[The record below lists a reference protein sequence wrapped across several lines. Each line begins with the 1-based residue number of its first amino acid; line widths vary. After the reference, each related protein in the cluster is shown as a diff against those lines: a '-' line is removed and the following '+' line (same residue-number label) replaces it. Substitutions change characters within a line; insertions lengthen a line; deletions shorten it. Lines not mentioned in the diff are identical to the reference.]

1 MRSKFAAFVMA
12 VCLWVTAA
20 GSPVGSNARAET
32 AQIRF
37 AVGPS
42 LTYLVFTVME
52 SEKLVQK
59 HAAAAG
65 LPEPAVSYQKL
76 ASNDGIRDALLSGS
90 VEIGSMGVPAFLPLW
105 EKSKGGT
112 QEVKGVGAF
121 NALPLVLVTSNP
133 NVKTIA
139 DFTEKD
145 RIAVPG
151 VLNSTQAYVLQM
163 AAEKAFGPG
172 NHKKLDTLTI
182 SRGHPDAMA
191 AMLQPGSEITA
202 HFSAPPFSNIA
213 LAKPGIRK
221 ILTTHEVYNGP
232 GTNGVAVALKSFHD
246 ANPKSY
252 GAIVAAMKEGM
263 AMINANRRRAAEIH
277 VEIIKDKAG
286 VEAVHKILD
295 APDMVFTLTPNG
307 TKQVAEFM
315 HRIGTLKTKPES
327 WKDLFFPA
335 IHDLQ
340 GS

>member
-1 MRSKFAAFVMA
+1 MRCKLLSLIVGCCLLVVAFI
-12 VCLWVTAA
+12 
-20 GSPVGSNARAET
+20 SPARAET

-42 LTYLVFTVME
+42 LTYLVFAVME
-52 SEKLVQK
+52 KEKLVQK
-59 HAAAAG
+59 HAIANG
-65 LPEPAVSYQKL
+65 LPEPAVSYLKL

-90 VEIGSMGVPAFLPLW
+90 VEIGNMGVPAFLPLW
-105 EKSKGGT
+105 EKSKGGS
-112 QEVKGVGAF
+112 QEVRGVGAF

-139 DFTEKD
+139 DFTDKD

-163 AAEKAFGPG
+163 AAEKAFGAG
-172 NHKKLDTLTI
+172 HHRKLDTLTI

-252 GAIVAAMKEGM
+252 AAVVAAMKEGM
-263 AMINANRRRAAEIH
+263 AMINADRRRVAEIYID
-277 VEIIKDKAG
+277 VIKDKAG
-286 VEAVHKILD
+286 VDAVHKILD
-295 APDMVFTLTPNG
+295 APDMVFSLTPNG
-307 TKQVAEFM
+307 AKQVADFM
-315 HRIGTLKTKPES
+315 HRIGTLKSKPQS
-327 WKDLFFPA
+327 WKDLFFPE
-335 IHDLQ
+335 IHDLP